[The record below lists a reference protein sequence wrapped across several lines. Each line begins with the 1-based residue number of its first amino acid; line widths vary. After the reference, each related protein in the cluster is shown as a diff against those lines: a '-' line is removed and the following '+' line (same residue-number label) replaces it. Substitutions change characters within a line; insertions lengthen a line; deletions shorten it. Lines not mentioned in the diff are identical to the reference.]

1 MLGKKKSKK
10 RKSRRI
16 KPPVNILPYDP
27 YSIFDKVGIDT
38 ITVYIP
44 ESKLIL
50 DPEKYKPY
58 KVWDKEFNR
67 TERLSKTVEGVH
79 VLRREYGNGKSI
91 FYFTFSV
98 SAMKNTLNVFPYYN
112 PDYRLIIKRLMEI
125 LSGVGI
131 RLFQSEVG
139 DTFKIARIDLF
150 KNIRVSDSFHKYGS
164 VLSYLK
170 APYLK
175 FRQFH
180 SAPYFINSENKI
192 YFYGKDEEIY
202 QKQAIKMP
210 DQILRCEMRLI
221 GEDKIHDTL
230 GIVYFNDLR
239 IVRLSDFFDERISNL
254 TKQIGDFSYRIR
266 SKNFESELKRYYSTV
281 EKVRNPKKIAL
292 QSSKIYEIY
301 SSQKRVKFVKTAL
314 KLLRIKMKTK
324 SSEAQRKARER
335 LMEKYSN
342 LYVIANL
349 IKNEIQLNGHVIA
362 EIKNAFTYKGEKF
375 SKPYDKAD
383 YIELGKGLFFPKS
396 AFDGFD

>member
-1 MLGKKKSKK
+1 MPRKKESKKKKSQPIE
-10 RKSRRI
+10 S
-16 KPPVNILPYDP
+16 PPNILPYDP
-27 YSIFDKVGIDT
+27 NSIFDKVGIDT
-38 ITVYIP
+38 ITIYIL
-44 ESKLIL
+44 ESSLLL

-58 KVWDKEFNR
+58 KVWDKELNR
-67 TERLSKTVEGVH
+67 TERLRKPVEGVH
-79 VLRREYGNGKSI
+79 VLRKEYGNGKCI

-131 RLFQSEVG
+131 RLRQSEDE

-175 FRQFH
+175 FRQFQ

-221 GEDKIHDTL
+221 GEDKIHDVL
-230 GIVYFNDLR
+230 GIVRVIDLR
-239 IVRLSDFFDERISNL
+239 MVRLSDFFDERISNL
-254 TKQIGDFSYRIR
+254 TKQITEFSYKIR
-266 SKNFESELKRYYSTV
+266 SKNFESELKNYYSTI
-281 EKVRNPKKIAL
+281 EKARNPKRVAL
-292 QSSKIYEIY
+292 QSSRIYEIY
-301 SSQKRVKFVKTAL
+301 TSKKRAKFIKSAL
-314 KLLRIKMKTK
+314 KLLRIKTKAK

-383 YIELGKGLFFPKS
+383 YIELRKGLFLPKS
-396 AFDGFD
+396 AFDGFE